1 MSALSLSVA
10 HQQFAGAL
18 PAITIAAEFA
28 FRRRRRQ
35 DREEA
40 VAEVRAAAWSAWHGL
55 LERGKDPLA
64 VGIWGIAANACRY
77 VRNGRRIGNRHCGRG
92 AMDVHH
98 PRAQKRD
105 GFRVISLDAKDEL
118 IPGMGHQDWREWLA
132 ADNRC
137 TPADEAAFRIDFATG
152 LDALPPRKREIAE
165 LLCVGNETGV
175 VARLAGVSPGRVSQL
190 RSELAASW
198 HALQG
203 EAPAS

>member
-1 MSALSLSVA
+1 MSAFSSSFV

-18 PAITIAAEFA
+18 PAIVAAAEFA

-35 DREEA
+35 EREEA

-77 VRNGRRIGNRHCGRG
+77 VRNGRRIGNRHRGRG

-137 TPADEAAFRIDFATG
+137 TPADEAAFRIDFATW
-152 LDALPPRKREIAE
+152 LDALPPRKRQMAALLAE
-165 LLCVGNETGV
+165 GHGTGV
-175 VARLAGVSPGRVSQL
+175 AARLAGVSQLRVSQL
-190 RSELAASW
+190 RSELARSW
-198 HALQG
+198 HAFQG
-203 EAPAS
+203 EATAS